1 MRPGGRRAASG
12 RVAPGLAF
20 LVLATLWSV
29 LLCGPALA
37 HAELEEAAPAEG
49 DTLSEQPEEVRL
61 RFNEPVRAE
70 FDPIQVYDAGGE
82 RVDGDDGR
90 TDPEDPDVVVV
101 SLDGLAEGSYTVE
114 WRVTSADGDPID
126 GSYEFAMGD
135 SALDAEGGGE
145 EEPTADSSGSG
156 GVSFATILGVLL
168 VGVLAVGGLVALRGR
183 RGGQGG

>member
-1 MRPGGRRAASG
+1 MRAGVLAL
-12 RVAPGLAF
+12 VVFLGLAA
-20 LVLATLWSV
+20 LAVAWQAA
-29 LLCGPALA
+29 PALA
-37 HAELEEAAPAEG
+37 HAELLRATPAAGER
-49 DTLSEQPEEVRL
+49 LSEQPGEVRL
-61 RFNEPVRAE
+61 VFDEPVRAE
-70 FDPIQVYDAGGE
+70 FDPVKVTDENGD
-82 RVDGDDGR
+82 RVDDGEAD
-90 TDPEDPDVVVV
+90 TLTEDPDVLVA
-101 SLDGLAEGSYTVE
+101 SLAGLPGGSYTVE